1 MIIFWFALAMWLSC
15 MAGFLLACVLA
26 STAERREIAKLT
38 KELEGSEERLKTALR
53 ADAPGHKHHKGGA

>member
-1 MIIFWFALAMWLSC
+1 MMFFWFALTACASF

-26 STAERREIAKLT
+26 SSRDRDIAELT
-38 KELEGSEERLKTALR
+38 DQLEGSEEKLNRALR